1 MVMTGLPPVLNMRRP
16 SLALAAAA
24 IVLNLPAA
32 ATLIYHA
39 AAFSSEPPPPP
50 AGAAANNNAGF
61 DRFRADCPASPAA
74 VARFDPSLVVDSGG
88 GGDTDGEDM
97 CTYVAV
103 YRSANN
109 LPSVILRDE
118 LFSGMRIATTPGDS
132 TTVGIETSGSSITSS
147 SISSSSIG
155 GASGSDEDAGK
166 GVEAPVPLA
175 VGRLRPSPPS
185 ADSKLAG
192 SYVLDDLRCS
202 LKKEDTDP
210 SCDGGSEHTEA
221 LGVCID
227 ELVLHRLRLATQQ
240 PTGSSSARAR
250 KKGKGRDGAAEA
262 ASFDGSLR
270 CKATLVSGPL
280 LRERGFQ
287 ELEAFPLPA
296 DMATHISSLDGCM
309 ERYASRAVDTATEMS
324 VGARERALKVLS
336 LLGQLDREEEKR
348 ATKKKEEEDA
358 DGDGDGDDGYDPWA
372 NFVSVQG
379 R

>member
-1 MVMTGLPPVLNMRRP
+1 M
-16 SLALAAAA
+16 AAAA
-24 IVLNLPAA
+24 IVLHLPA
-32 ATLIYHA
+32 ATLIHHA
-39 AAFSSEPPPPP
+39 AAFSSEPPPPPP

-74 VARFDPSLVVDSGG
+74 VARFDPSLVADSGG
-88 GGDTDGEDM
+88 GGDTDGEGM

-118 LFSGMRIATTPGDS
+118 LFSGMRIATTPGDA
-132 TTVGIETSGSSITSS
+132 TTAVGIETSESISITSS
-147 SISSSSIG
+147 SSSSSSIG
-155 GASGSDEDAGK
+155 GASSSDEDAGK
-166 GVEAPVPLA
+166 GVEAPIPLA
-175 VGRLRPSPPS
+175 VGRLRPSPPCGG
-185 ADSKLAG
+185 SKLFAG

-202 LKKEDTDP
+202 LRKEDTDP
-210 SCDGGSEHTEA
+210 TCDGGSEHTEA

-227 ELVLHRLRLATQQ
+227 ELVLHRLRLATQ
-240 PTGSSSARAR
+240 PTGSSSARAK
-250 KKGKGRDGAAEA
+250 KKGNDRDGPAAEA
-262 ASFDGSLR
+262 ASFDGALR

-348 ATKKKEEEDA
+348 ATKKKEEDA